1 MSTNNTVTIEKWVL
15 DKNTTRYMIIDSD
28 GHPMDGFSKLYQA
41 IDAIN
46 GRGLVRKDKSIK
58 IRK

>member
-1 MSTNNTVTIEKWVL
+1 
-15 DKNTTRYMIIDSD
+15 MIIDSD